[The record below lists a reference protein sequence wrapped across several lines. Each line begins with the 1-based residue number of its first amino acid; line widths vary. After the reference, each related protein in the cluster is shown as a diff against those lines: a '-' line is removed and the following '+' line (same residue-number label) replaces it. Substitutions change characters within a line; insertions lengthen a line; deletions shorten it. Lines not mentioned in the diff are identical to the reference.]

1 MLSSKNLNP
10 IVTKLFVSGKKLNK
24 KSKIIYQ
31 LPQNLEKNQEKKYIL
46 KNLCTFFEGR
56 DRFCDASESKIFP
69 IKIED
74 TGFPGKVFG
83 YSNLKIL
90 TPKDIL

>member
-1 MLSSKNLNP
+1 M
-10 IVTKLFVSGKKLNK
+10 
-24 KSKIIYQ
+24 
-31 LPQNLEKNQEKKYIL
+31 
-46 KNLCTFFEGR
+46 CTFFEGR

-83 YSNLKIL
+83 YSNLKML